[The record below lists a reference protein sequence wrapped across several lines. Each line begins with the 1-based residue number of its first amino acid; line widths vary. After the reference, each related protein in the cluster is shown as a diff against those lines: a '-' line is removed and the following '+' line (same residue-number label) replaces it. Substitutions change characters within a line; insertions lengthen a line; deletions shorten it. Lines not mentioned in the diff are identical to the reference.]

1 MKRGDDGVKKYA
13 PLLIM
18 IMTLAVAIMVMRQF
32 RSQEG
37 LSVGAQAPEF
47 TLNNFEGTPLSLK
60 DLRGKVVLLNF
71 WSAAC
76 PPCRE
81 KMPTLQRLYEDLQ
94 ARGFTILAVNVNDR
108 PQDAL
113 KYLTDNGYTFPAL
126 KDADLTVARMYA
138 VTGIPKTLIL
148 DRSGIIRDV
157 RLGPTDEATLRR
169 LIEELL

>member
-1 MKRGDDGVKKYA
+1 MRGDDGVKRYA
-13 PLLIM
+13 PMLIM
-18 IMTLAVAIMVMRQF
+18 IMALVVVILLMNQF

-37 LSVGAQAPEF
+37 QSVGEQAPEF
-47 TLNNFEGTPLSLK
+47 TLNDFEGTPVSLT
-60 DLRGKVVLLNF
+60 DLRGKVVMLNF

-81 KMPTLQRLYEDLQ
+81 KMPTLQRIYEDLQ
-94 ARGFTILAVNVNDR
+94 ARGFTILAINVNDR

-126 KDADLTVARMYA
+126 RDADLSVARMYA
-138 VTGIPKTLIL
+138 VTGIPKTLML
-148 DRSGIIRDV
+148 DRNGMIRDV

>member
-1 MKRGDDGVKKYA
+1 MKKYT
-13 PLLIM
+13 PMLIM
-18 IMTLAVAIMVMRQF
+18 LLALAAAILTLSQF

-37 LSVGAQAPEF
+37 LSVGQAAPEF
-47 TLNNFEGTPLSLK
+47 TLNDFEGNPVSLA

-81 KMPTLQRLYEDLQ
+81 KMPTLQQVYEDLQ
-94 ARGFTILAVNVNDR
+94 ARGFTVLAINVNDR
-108 PQDAL
+108 LQDAQ
-113 KYLTDNGYTFPAL
+113 KYLSDNGYTFPAL

-138 VTGIPKTLIL
+138 VTGIPKTLML

>member
-1 MKRGDDGVKKYA
+1 MKKYA
-13 PLLIM
+13 PMLMM
-18 IMTLAVAIMVMRQF
+18 IMVLAVTILALRQF

-37 LSVGAQAPEF
+37 SLLGQPAPEF
-47 TLNNFEGTPLSLK
+47 TLNDFEGNPVSLS

-81 KMPTLQRLYEDLQ
+81 KMPALQRIYEDLQ
-94 ARGFTILAVNVNDR
+94 TRGFTMLAINVNDR

-148 DRSGIIRDV
+148 DKNGTIRDV
-157 RLGPTDEATLRR
+157 RLGPAAEATLRR
-169 LIEELL
+169 MIEEWL

>member
-1 MKRGDDGVKKYA
+1 MKKYA
-13 PLLIM
+13 PILIM
-18 IMTLAVAIMVMRQF
+18 IMALAVVILVLRQF

-37 LSVGAQAPEF
+37 LSVEQLAPEF
-47 TLNNFEGTPLSLK
+47 TLNDFDGNPVSLN
-60 DLRGKVVLLNF
+60 DLRDKVVLLNF

-81 KMPTLQRLYEDLQ
+81 KMPTLQKLYEDLH
-94 ARGFTILAVNVNDR
+94 ARGFTILAINLNDR

-126 KDADLTVARMYA
+126 KDADLTVARRYA

-148 DRSGIIRDV
+148 DRSGTIRDV
-157 RLGPTDEATLRR
+157 RLGLTGEATLRR
-169 LIEELL
+169 MIEKWL

>member
-1 MKRGDDGVKKYA
+1 M
-13 PLLIM
+13 LIM
-18 IMTLAVAIMVMRQF
+18 IMALVVAILLMNQF

-37 LSVGAQAPEF
+37 LSIGEQAPEF
-47 TLNNFEGTPLSLK
+47 TLNDFEGTPVSLT
-60 DLRGKVVLLNF
+60 DLRGKVVMLNF

-81 KMPTLQRLYEDLQ
+81 KMPTLQRIYEDLQ
-94 ARGFTILAVNVNDR
+94 ARGFTILAINVNDR

-148 DRSGIIRDV
+148 DRNGMIRDV
-157 RLGPTDEATLRR
+157 RLGPTNEATLRR
-169 LIEELL
+169 IIEEWL

>member
-1 MKRGDDGVKKYA
+1 MKKYA

-37 LSVGAQAPEF
+37 LSVGGQAPEF

-60 DLRGKVVLLNF
+60 DLRGKVVLINF

-76 PPCRE
+76 LPCRE

-94 ARGFTILAVNVNDR
+94 ARGFTILAVNVNDSLLT
-108 PQDAL
+108 Q

>member
-1 MKRGDDGVKKYA
+1 MKRYA
-13 PLLIM
+13 PMLIM
-18 IMTLAVAIMVMRQF
+18 IMALVVVILLMNQF

-37 LSVGAQAPEF
+37 QSVGEQAPEF
-47 TLNNFEGTPLSLK
+47 TLNDFEGTPVSLT
-60 DLRGKVVLLNF
+60 DLRGKVVMLNF

-81 KMPTLQRLYEDLQ
+81 KMPTLQRIYEDLQ
-94 ARGFTILAVNVNDR
+94 ARGFTILAINVNDR

-126 KDADLTVARMYA
+126 RDADLSVARMYA
-138 VTGIPKTLIL
+138 VTGIPKTLML
-148 DRSGIIRDV
+148 DRNGMIRDV